1 MEVAVA
7 DNQPS
12 NRADPAADLIDV
24 SDLSLADLEGL
35 ADTVVARSLRRI
47 LEEMEHPQDA
57 VAGFQSSI

>member
-1 MEVAVA
+1 MA